1 MKLHE
6 FHARRLES
14 TLGLAEASISRMEKL
29 LTEGG
34 HDGAVRKVEDTLSGE
49 ARDAILNQIRALRAL
64 LAEMAAALSLHA
76 RSMDIRRVLDAELS
90 TLWMMFENC
99 RPSRMKGYG
108 QEFEPQARAALE
120 KYIERMVDLV
130 VALRTKTE

>member
-14 TLGLAEASISRMEKL
+14 TLSLADASMDRMEKL

-34 HDGAVRKVEDTLSGE
+34 QGAVVRKVEDTLSRE

-64 LAEMAAALSLHA
+64 LAQMASALSLNAH
-76 RSMDIRRVLDAELS
+76 SMDIRRVLDAELS
-90 TLWMMFENC
+90 TLWMMLENC

-108 QEFEPQARAALE
+108 QEFEPQTRAALDEYVE
-120 KYIERMVDLV
+120 KLVDLIV
-130 VALRTKTE
+130 SMRASLE